1 MLLSMFPDGL
11 EPSDPEAVIGRLMD
25 LQKFR
30 DLIQTS
36 LVSAAK
42 MDFYH
47 RDRVPTRDSR
57 RWMGCRQGVC
67 CLVV

>member
-36 LVSAAK
+36 LLSGAK
-42 MDFYH
+42 
-47 RDRVPTRDSR
+47 
-57 RWMGCRQGVC
+57 
-67 CLVV
+67 